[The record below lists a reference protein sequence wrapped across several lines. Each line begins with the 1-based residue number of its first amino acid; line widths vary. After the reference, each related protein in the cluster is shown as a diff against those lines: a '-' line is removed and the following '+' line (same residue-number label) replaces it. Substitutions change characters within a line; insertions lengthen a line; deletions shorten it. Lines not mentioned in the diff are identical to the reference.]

1 MKLTKKE
8 QKLLWL
14 RRYQR
19 KHKLDLTTGDY
30 CRILHTTVFTLI
42 NKTVPGLDAK
52 ITERVKEISK
62 V

>member
-19 KHKLDLTTGDY
+19 KHKLDLTIDDY
-30 CRILHTTVFTLI
+30 CRILYTIVFTLA
-42 NKTVPGLDAK
+42 NKAVSELDAK
-52 ITERVKEISK
+52 IAENIKR
-62 V
+62 

>member
-19 KHKLDLTTGDY
+19 KHKLNLTIGDY
-30 CRILHTTVFTLI
+30 CRILHTRVFTLI

-52 ITERVKEISK
+52 IAEKIK
-62 V
+62 K